1 MLGYRPVCVSVIVR
15 AVLSCLGFR
24 LVECVGSGFRGRP
37 DCVSVRWRGA
47 LRAYGCGVF
56 ECGCL
61 NGMNAPLCPVCHGP
75 MKKNGSTSSGRTR
88 WRCKDRSCGASRTR
102 SYDRRAADLGS
113 SLAWLLSK
121 DTQEERP
128 VPARTLRRRNE
139 LMWGLWPPVPLA
151 DQVHDVVHL
160 DGIHLCICLMVCV
173 PVYRGFVGRVTGEK
187 LTM

>member
-1 MLGYRPVCVSVIVR
+1 
-15 AVLSCLGFR
+15 
-24 LVECVGSGFRGRP
+24 
-37 DCVSVRWRGA
+37 
-47 LRAYGCGVF
+47 
-56 ECGCL
+56 
-61 NGMNAPLCPVCHGP
+61 

-160 DGIHLCICLMVCV
+160 DGIHLHRQAVVLCVCSMELW
-173 PVYRGFVGRVTGEK
+173 PVEHRVSVQLSGGF
-187 LTM
+187 